1 MKKWAR
7 IFLALILVAT
17 LSLGGVLPASAKQ
30 FQDVTRSGMGE
41 EIFDSI
47 NYVSDN
53 GILVGTTS
61 TQFGPNTTLTRAMIV
76 AVLYRWSGD
85 GGHYSNPF
93 TDVYKS
99 DYYYD
104 AVGWAQ
110 QNGIVYGTTETQFS
124 PAKPVTTEQFFA
136 FLYRYALKYH
146 PDKTDYT
153 DASITSH
160 PDYSSVL
167 EYARPSFR
175 WAKQHNI
182 LQLTNSTYLWPQ
194 SGMARK
200 NVALYI
206 TRYSLQ
212 VKGFDEEDR
221 FSFINA
227 SSTSVPYAGF
237 SNSVRMNS
245 TVFTLMQNHLKA
257 SLSEALAAKFIDEI
271 NNLCIGK
278 SFAGA
283 CFGMSAVTY
292 LDKIGKINFKRN
304 AAGGVSTLSQ
314 VTRPKYNAAIES
326 VIYYHHF
333 VQKAI
338 LAKEVGYTG
347 RYLETGLN
355 NLVSV
360 TKKGPVMFNIYG
372 TGSKLES
379 NIEGVGHSLILLSC
393 EKAPGGYYDLKYVDP
408 NDREIIY
415 DTFDVELSNN
425 VIRSNLYDDCDIR
438 KIGYIPFSSMNI
450 WDSYDF
456 DGIYNGRSYS
466 TRAAS
471 TSELLVSYLP
481 SDTATL
487 FVYAKPFRVENA
499 EGQVLE
505 FDGYDFSGDIEILN
519 TETMLNGMDHPCT
532 LLLEVPYSSSFTY
545 HTLSGDAYFGVT
557 TQAYAGSA
565 WGINVDKIQID
576 SAHRI
581 DLEGTT
587 MEICANGRLVQPTLE
602 YLLVEGTG
610 NDNISIQYTE
620 TGADISGLQG
630 EGTLSASHYTG
641 ETAIVDE
648 QCVFSPEGTSVNT
661 AKSRDSIQI
670 APIAGGA
677 KQ

>member
-61 TQFGPNTTLTRAMIV
+61 TNFGPNTTLTRAMIV

-85 GGHYSNPF
+85 GGSYSNPF

-110 QNGIVYGTTETQFS
+110 QNGIVYGTTATQFS

-153 DASITSH
+153 EASITSH

-182 LQLTNSTYLWPQ
+182 LQLTNSAYLWPQ
-194 SGMARK
+194 SSVARK

-227 SSTSVPYAGF
+227 SGTSDPDAGF
-237 SNSVRMNS
+237 SDPVRMNS
-245 TVFTLMQNHLKA
+245 TVLTLVKNHIRSNLNDP
-257 SLSEALAAKFIDEI
+257 LAAKFIEEI
-271 NNLCIGK
+271 ENCIGK
-278 SFAGA
+278 DFAGA

-314 VTRPKYNAAIES
+314 VTYPRYNAVIES

-338 LAKEVGYTG
+338 RAKEVGYTG

-355 NLVSV
+355 NLVNV
-360 TKKGPVMFNIYG
+360 TKKGPVMLNILG
-372 TGSKLES
+372 TGSKFDS
-379 NIEGVGHSLILLSC
+379 NMEEGVGHSVILLSC
-393 EKAPGGYYDLKYVDP
+393 EKAPGGWYDLKYVDP
-408 NDREIIY
+408 NYREIIY

-425 VIRSNLYDDCDIR
+425 VIRSNLYNDCDIR
-438 KIGYIPFSSMNI
+438 KIGYIPFSGMNI
-450 WDSYDF
+450 WDNYDF

-466 TRAAS
+466 TRAVS

-487 FVYAKPFRVENA
+487 YVDAKPFRVENA

-505 FDGYDFSGDIEILN
+505 FDGYDFSGDIEILS

-545 HTLSGDAYFGVT
+545 HTLSGDAYFGVS
-557 TQAYAGSA
+557 TQAYTGSA
-565 WGINVDKIQID
+565 RGINVDKIQID

-610 NDNISIQYTE
+610 NDSIRIQYTE
-620 TGADISGLQG
+620 TGAEVSGLQG
-630 EGTLSASHYTG
+630 EGALSASHYTG
-641 ETAIVDE
+641 KTAIVDE
-648 QCVFSPEGTSVNT
+648 QCVFSPAGTSVDT
-661 AKSRDSIQI
+661 AKSRSSIQV
-670 APIAGGA
+670 APIDGGA